1 MNIDPLI
8 RINKEKNLFYPA
20 SSLKSQL
27 HSFTGSYIWLPYEF
41 HLGIA
46 IPPKKLFGSS
56 ALCII
61 TRVEPK
67 NNISLK

>member
-1 MNIDPLI
+1 MLKLT
-8 RINKEKNLFYPA
+8 INKLLYLFYPA

-27 HSFTGSYIWLPYEF
+27 HSPTAGSSIKSLFEF
-41 HLGIA
+41 QEGTA

-61 TRVEPK
+61 TKVEPEKK
-67 NNISLK
+67 N